1 MPNSTALNFERL
13 VNWLDGRLSEEEAAA
28 VEKQVATADETAR
41 ANIAWLRAF
50 AKASDATT
58 LASPPPEVRAEL
70 VRRFEAHVRERRQPG
85 FFQRLIAS
93 LTLDSGSQ
101 LVTAG
106 LRSVDA
112 QPSQRQLVYS
122 TDIADVALNVQARL
136 YDKHLDII
144 GQVFPSGEA
153 ATIALASRRNRAFS
167 VQLLRDAAEFG
178 LTTTDELGEFA
189 FEAIPPGVYEIVL
202 SAEQAEILIA
212 PVELNKPYRE

>member
-13 VNWLDGRLSEEEAAA
+13 VDWLDGRLSEEEAAA

-50 AKASDATT
+50 ARASKAAP

-70 VRRFEAHVRERRQPG
+70 IRRFEAHARERRQPG
-85 FFQRLIAS
+85 LFQRLIAS

-112 QPSQRQLVYS
+112 QSSQRQLVYS
-122 TDIADVALNVQARL
+122 TEIADVALNVQARL
-136 YDKHLDII
+136 YDKHLDIT
-144 GQVFPSGEA
+144 GQVFPRGQA
-153 ATIALASRRNRAFS
+153 ATIALPRNRAFS
-167 VQLLRDAAEFG
+167 IQLLRDAAEFG

-189 FEAIPPGVYEIVL
+189 FEAIPPGAYEIVL

-212 PVELNKPYRE
+212 PVEINL

>member
-13 VNWLDGRLSEEEAAA
+13 VDWVDGRLSEEEAAA

-50 AKASDATT
+50 ARASKAAP

-70 VRRFEAHVRERRQPG
+70 IRRFEAHARERRQPG
-85 FFQRLIAS
+85 LFQRLIAS

-112 QPSQRQLVYS
+112 QSSQRQLVYS
-122 TDIADVALNVQARL
+122 TEIADVALNVQARL
-136 YDKHLDII
+136 YDKHLDIT
-144 GQVFPSGEA
+144 GQVFPRGQA
-153 ATIALASRRNRAFS
+153 ATVAFS
-167 VQLLRDAAEFG
+167 IQLLRDAAEFG

-189 FEAIPPGVYEIVL
+189 FEAIPPGAYEIVL

-212 PVELNKPYRE
+212 PVEINL

>member
-1 MPNSTALNFERL
+1 MNEHTAGENMTNSTALSFERL
-13 VNWLDGRLSEEEAAA
+13 VDWVDGRLSEEEAATVA
-28 VEKQVATADETAR
+28 KQVAAADETTR

-50 AKASDATT
+50 AKARRGAT

-70 VRRFEAHVRERRQPG
+70 MRRFEALARERRQPG
-85 FFQRLIAS
+85 LFQRLIAS

-122 TDIADVALNVQARL
+122 TEVADVALNVQARL
-136 YDKHLDII
+136 YDKDLDIT
-144 GQVFPSGEA
+144 GQVFPKGQA
-153 ATIALASRRNRAFS
+153 ATDAFS

-178 LTTTDELGEFA
+178 LTTTDELGEFV
-189 FEAIPPGVYEIVL
+189 FEAIPPGAYEIVL

-212 PVELNKPYRE
+212 PVEINL

>member
-13 VNWLDGRLSEEEAAA
+13 VDWVDGRLSEEEAAA

-50 AKASDATT
+50 ARASKAAP
-58 LASPPPEVRAEL
+58 LASPPPEVHAEL
-70 VRRFEAHVRERRQPG
+70 IRRFEAHARERRQPG
-85 FFQRLIAS
+85 LFQRLIAS

-112 QPSQRQLVYS
+112 QSSQRQLVYS
-122 TDIADVALNVQARL
+122 TEIADVALNVQARL
-136 YDKHLDII
+136 YDKHLDIT
-144 GQVFPSGEA
+144 GQVFPRGQA
-153 ATIALASRRNRAFS
+153 ATVAFS
-167 VQLLRDAAEFG
+167 IQLLRDAAEFG

-189 FEAIPPGVYEIVL
+189 FEAIPPGAYEIVL

-212 PVELNKPYRE
+212 PVEINL